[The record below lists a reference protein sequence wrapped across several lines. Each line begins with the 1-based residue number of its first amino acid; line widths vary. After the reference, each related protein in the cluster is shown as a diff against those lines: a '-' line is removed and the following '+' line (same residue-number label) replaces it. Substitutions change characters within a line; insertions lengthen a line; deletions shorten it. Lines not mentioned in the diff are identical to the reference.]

1 MLNLLFN
8 LWYYFSSIQKKNF
21 YFIGILS
28 IIYIALE
35 TLSISILLPF
45 FSVILGQEIRHFSF
59 IEELKEFFG
68 FQDLLLF
75 LVITVAFTFTIKNFL
90 LIFFYFLLNKYISLF
105 QTETSK
111 KLLSANLYKNY
122 VDLMNYNSSKLIRN
136 ISISSQNLASFV
148 KDIIIFV
155 LNIIIIFF
163 LLVLLL
169 ISSKFSIIFILILST
184 ISLLIIF
191 ISRKYIYSLGKQFL
205 NFSELWMLKLKD
217 SSKAIK
223 QIKLMN
229 LENYFLNDFVKNNKE
244 FNFTNALKNTITLAP
259 RFIIEIFVI
268 LVLCTL
274 IYISSTNET
283 INQNDLLLI

>member
-8 LWYYFSSIQKKNF
+8 LWYYFSSKQKNNF

-90 LIFFYFLLNKYISLF
+90 LIFLFLLNKYISLF

-163 LLVLLL
+163 
-169 ISSKFSIIFILILST
+169 STCFTFNIFK
-184 ISLLIIF
+184 IF
-191 ISRKYIYSLGKQFL
+191 
-205 NFSELWMLKLKD
+205 
-217 SSKAIK
+217 
-223 QIKLMN
+223 
-229 LENYFLNDFVKNNKE
+229 NYFYPYSFYNISINNIYFK
-244 FNFTNALKNTITLAP
+244 KIY
-259 RFIIEIFVI
+259 IFVRKTI
-268 LVLCTL
+268 LEFFR
-274 IYISSTNET
+274 IM
-283 INQNDLLLI
+283 DA